1 MKQGTKKF
9 EKRIKNQRKILGK
22 KKSNLNEV
30 NFSSS
35 VDLIP
40 EGNVTTDDSNP
51 SIDNILSILLKQ
63 FPDVFSDELGK
74 KLMKVPPAKITLMG
88 NEKDL
93 LKTCKVE
100 KLSQWC
106 FVNQPLE
113 NQKQKKKPNTTYCD
127 QTGFISSLKAA

>member
-30 NFSSS
+30 NFSST

-74 KLMKVPPAKITLMG
+74 KLMKVPPPKNYFNG
-88 NEKDL
+88 
-93 LKTCKVE
+93 
-100 KLSQWC
+100 
-106 FVNQPLE
+106 
-113 NQKQKKKPNTTYCD
+113 
-127 QTGFISSLKAA
+127 